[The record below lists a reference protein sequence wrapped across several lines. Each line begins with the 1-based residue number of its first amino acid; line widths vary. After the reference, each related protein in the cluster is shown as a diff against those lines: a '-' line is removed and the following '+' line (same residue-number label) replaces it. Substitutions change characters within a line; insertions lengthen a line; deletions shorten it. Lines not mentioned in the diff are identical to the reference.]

1 MVGIDLAYTA
11 GHDKKGIPMPRRT
24 IGIAMNG
31 VTGRMGYRQHLL
43 RSILAI
49 REQGGLALP
58 DGTTVW
64 PEPVL
69 VGRSEEKISAL
80 AKKHGLDKWATSLDE
95 ALADSE
101 TEIYFDAQVT
111 QARVPALTRAIAA
124 GKHIYTEKPT

>member
-1 MVGIDLAYTA
+1 
-11 GHDKKGIPMPRRT
+11 MPQRT

-64 PEPVL
+64 PEPIL
-69 VGRSEEKISAL
+69 VGRDAEKISAL
-80 AKKHGLDKWATSLDE
+80 ARKHGLERWTTSLDE
-95 ALADSE
+95 VLADPE
-101 TEIYFDAQVT
+101 VDVYFDTQVT
-111 QARVPALTRAIAA
+111 SAREDSLLKAI
-124 GKHIYTEKPT
+124 